1 MTSRSI
7 RVRIA
12 WLGAALCLGA
22 ACVVAQ
28 QQTVQ
33 EPPSLGR
40 PPMFQQYVDGLLA
53 RTVYVSE
60 DDGPVR
66 VEIWDL
72 LVGPGRRTVPFQLPG
87 GAVLEIR
94 SGTGTAMVSGKEQRI
109 RLGTSVRAD
118 DGSQI
123 VLINADSETLLAVR
137 AIVIAAR

>member
-7 RVRIA
+7 RVRSSFLA
-12 WLGAALCLGA
+12 VAVCLVA
-22 ACVVAQ
+22 ACMAAQ
-28 QQTVQ
+28 QQ
-33 EPPSLGR
+33 PAPAPSTDR
-40 PPMFQQYVDGLLA
+40 SQMFRQYAEGLLA

-60 DDGPVR
+60 GDGPFR

-87 GAVLEIR
+87 GAVLEFR
-94 SGTGTAMVSGKEQRI
+94 SGAGNAVVSGKEQRV
-109 RLGTSVRAD
+109 RPGTSVRAD

-123 VLINADSETLLAVR
+123 VLVNANSDTLLAVR